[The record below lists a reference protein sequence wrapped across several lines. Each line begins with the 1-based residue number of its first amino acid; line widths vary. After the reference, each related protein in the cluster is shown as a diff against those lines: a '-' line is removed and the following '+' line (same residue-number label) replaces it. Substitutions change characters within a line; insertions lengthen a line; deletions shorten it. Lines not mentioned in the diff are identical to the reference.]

1 MFDEKLVVHFLQGG
15 TIQGFGENFL
25 PGEGEI
31 LLQDLQGKIH
41 HIELRTVKVICFVK
55 DFRTV
60 RAEGDRKDTQF
71 LYQAMSGRKLNLVFK
86 DGEHL
91 EGTASLRER
100 PTQGFFLTPLSDQT
114 NNLQIYVNPEALL
127 HFGFSD

>member
-1 MFDEKLVVHFLQGG
+1 MFDEKLVVHFLEGG

-31 LLQDLQGKIH
+31 LLQDLQGTIH
-41 HIELRTVKVICFVK
+41 HIELRKVKVICFVK

-60 RAEGDRKDTQF
+60 RAEGDRKDTRF
-71 LYQAMSGRKLNLVFK
+71 LYQATSGRKLNLVFK

-91 EGTASLRER
+91 EGTAALRER
-100 PTQGFFLTPLSDQT
+100 PAQGFFLTPLSDQT